1 MSSSADS
8 SVDIASNL
16 TYVND
21 RITKCVQDCNRP
33 EGSVKLVAVS
43 KTKPVE
49 LLMDAYN
56 VSSHNTLYFDEKILR
71 PQLLYIFCFVVI
83 IIIGWSTS
91 FW

>member
-21 RITKCVQDCNRP
+21 RITKCVQACNRP

-71 PQLLYIFCFVVI
+71 PQLLSIFLLLLL
-83 IIIGWSTS
+83 S
-91 FW
+91 